1 LIKIKDYKT
10 EIHMKVY
17 ISFFAF
23 TISILAFS
31 CKSNKS
37 MKNIDKDEVK
47 FSLKKSACFGKCP
60 TYKLTINHGGYAT
73 FEGVANIDKL
83 GIYGKQISKD
93 QFKLLKKAF
102 ENSNFETYPTKFQSQ
117 IADLPTNTIGFH
129 NGKSFKEISGKE
141 ERPEQVMQ
149 LQFLL
154 EKVADSGNWTLLQS
168 QKEVDHSRKPEV
180 VNIYS
185 EVIIEP
191 VPGTLIRGWL
201 ESMDK
206 YGVRLIKKIAPTLN
220 LYLITYDDATIS
232 AEEFLKVLKRDDSIK
247 SAEFNKK
254 TSKRGR

>member
-1 LIKIKDYKT
+1 MKI
-10 EIHMKVY
+10 Y
-17 ISFFAF
+17 ISFFAI
-23 TISILAFS
+23 TIALLAFS
-31 CKSNKS
+31 CKSNKA
-37 MKNIDKDEVK
+37 MKNIAKDEVK

-60 TYKLTINHGGYAT
+60 TYKLTINQGGYAT
-73 FEGVANIDKL
+73 FEGVANTNNL
-83 GIYGKQISKD
+83 GIHGKQISED
-93 QFKLLKKAF
+93 QFKVLEEAF

-117 IADLPTNTIGFH
+117 IADLPSNTIGFH
-129 NGKSFKEISGKE
+129 NGESYKEISGKE

-154 EKVADSGNWTLLQS
+154 EKIADSGNWTLLQS
-168 QKEVDHSRKPEV
+168 QKEIDHSKKPEV

-191 VPGTLIRGWL
+191 VPGTLIRRWL

-220 LYLITYDDATIS
+220 LYLITYDDVTIS
-232 AEEFLKVLKRDDSIK
+232 AEEFLKVLKRDDRIT